1 MADVT
6 GQRIDTA
13 LAGGGAV
20 ASVAFFW
27 WVYGG
32 LASAPPGTSVRAM
45 ALLPLLGLMIGYGW
59 WVVCLVMGVRQLLTR
74 PRWYGLVTIGFS
86 ALEFLAVPVAV
97 CLLMRA
103 RGIAW
108 GS

>member
-1 MADVT
+1 MDVT

-13 LAGGGAV
+13 LAGAGAV
-20 ASVAFFW
+20 TSIAFFW

-45 ALLPLLGLMIGYGW
+45 APLPLLGLVAGYGW
-59 WVVCLVMGVRQLLTR
+59 WVVCFVMGVRQVFTR
-74 PRWYGLVTIGFS
+74 PRWYGLVTVGFS
-86 ALEFLAVPVAV
+86 TLQFLAVPVAV
-97 CLLMRA
+97 WLLMRA
-103 RGIAW
+103 RGIVW